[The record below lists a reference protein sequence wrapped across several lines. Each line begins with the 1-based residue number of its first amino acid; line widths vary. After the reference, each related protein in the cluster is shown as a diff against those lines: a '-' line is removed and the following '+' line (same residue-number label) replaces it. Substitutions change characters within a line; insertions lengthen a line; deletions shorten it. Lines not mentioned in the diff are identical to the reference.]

1 MTRPTTTKRRA
12 AAPAPH
18 APVKT
23 KAAAAGRRIQVKR
36 SGVHGKGVFAVQP
49 IAAGE
54 TIIEYVGEII
64 SWEEA
69 QRRHPH
75 DLCDP
80 NHTFYFHID
89 GDHVIDAL
97 FEGNASKWINHA
109 CDPNCES
116 DERDGRIFIQAVRDI
131 AAGEELNYD
140 YGLVLDERYTA
151 KLKAEYACHC
161 GAPDCRRTMLAPKR
175 GVKLADRPAKPE
187 AAKAAEPKA
196 KASTKPQ
203 VKQAAQKAKPEPAT
217 QVKAKAKATST
228 GKGKAAD
235 AKTSSTSAKPVRK
248 AGTPGKP
255 TQAKAVSKT
264 NQPKAKAQTG
274 AKASASAKPKAQAK
288 AVTAPKASKAGQTA
302 QVSKSTPPAKAAKA
316 AKAAQAAKAV
326 KATQTAKTVKRAQPS
341 PRAKAVTRS
350 GKAGKSAA

>member
-1 MTRPTTTKRRA
+1 MTRPTTSKRRA

-54 TIIEYVGEII
+54 TIIEYVGEVI

-97 FEGNASKWINHA
+97 FDGNASKWINHA

-161 GAPDCRRTMLAPKR
+161 GAADCRGTMLAPKR
-175 GVKLADRPAKPE
+175 GVKLAARPAKPE
-187 AAKAAEPKA
+187 PKQAPKAESKPKDTDKA
-196 KASTKPQ
+196 KAES
-203 VKQAAQKAKPEPAT
+203 A
-217 QVKAKAKATST
+217 
-228 GKGKAAD
+228 GKGKAAE
-235 AKTSSTSAKPVRK
+235 AKLGSKTAAKPVPK
-248 AGTPGKP
+248 ADAPSPVGKP
-255 TQAKAVSKT
+255 TATVPAVSPKPDSTRSLGKGKAGDKAEKPAKADAK
-264 NQPKAKAQTG
+264 NKAKA
-274 AKASASAKPKAQAK
+274 KKKP
-288 AVTAPKASKAGQTA
+288 
-302 QVSKSTPPAKAAKA
+302 AA
-316 AKAAQAAKAV
+316 
-326 KATQTAKTVKRAQPS
+326 R
-341 PRAKAVTRS
+341 
-350 GKAGKSAA
+350 

>member
-1 MTRPTTTKRRA
+1 MTRPTTSKRRA
-12 AAPAPH
+12 TAPAPH

-54 TIIEYVGEII
+54 TIIEYVGEVI

-97 FEGNASKWINHA
+97 FDGNASKWINHA

-175 GVKLADRPAKPE
+175 GVKLAARPAKPE
-187 AAKAAEPKA
+187 PKQAPKAESKPKASPKNTGKA
-196 KASTKPQ
+196 KAES
-203 VKQAAQKAKPEPAT
+203 A
-217 QVKAKAKATST
+217 
-228 GKGKAAD
+228 GKGKAAEAKLGSKTAAKPVPKAD
-235 AKTSSTSAKPVRK
+235 APSPVGKPKPKPKPKPKSKSKSKSKAVSAKPDSVRSLGKGK
-248 AGTPGKP
+248 AGDKAEKP
-255 TQAKAVSKT
+255 AKPAKADAK
-264 NQPKAKAQTG
+264 NKAKA
-274 AKASASAKPKAQAK
+274 KKKP
-288 AVTAPKASKAGQTA
+288 
-302 QVSKSTPPAKAAKA
+302 AA
-316 AKAAQAAKAV
+316 
-326 KATQTAKTVKRAQPS
+326 R
-341 PRAKAVTRS
+341 
-350 GKAGKSAA
+350 

>member
-1 MTRPTTTKRRA
+1 MTRPTTTKRRT

-54 TIIEYVGEII
+54 TIIEYVGEVI

-97 FEGNASKWINHA
+97 FDGNASKWINHA

-161 GAPDCRRTMLAPKR
+161 GAADCRGTMLAPKR
-175 GVKLADRPAKPE
+175 GVKLAARPAKPASKVE
-187 AAKAAEPKA
+187 SKPKSPKTKGKAESA
-196 KASTKPQ
+196 
-203 VKQAAQKAKPEPAT
+203 
-217 QVKAKAKATST
+217 
-228 GKGKAAD
+228 GKGKAAE
-235 AKTSSTSAKPVRK
+235 AKLSSKPVRK
-248 AGTPGKP
+248 ADASSPAGK
-255 TQAKAVSKT
+255 
-264 NQPKAKAQTG
+264 PKAKVV
-274 AKASASAKPKAQAK
+274 SAKPDSARSLGKAEK
-288 AVTAPKASKAGQTA
+288 
-302 QVSKSTPPAKAAKA
+302 PAKPANAGAKNKVKTKKKPAA
-316 AKAAQAAKAV
+316 
-326 KATQTAKTVKRAQPS
+326 R
-341 PRAKAVTRS
+341 
-350 GKAGKSAA
+350 

>member
-1 MTRPTTTKRRA
+1 MTRPTTTKRRT
-12 AAPAPH
+12 AAPAPQ
-18 APVKT
+18 APKA

-54 TIIEYVGEII
+54 TIIEYVGEVI

-97 FEGNASKWINHA
+97 FDGNASKWINHA

-161 GAPDCRRTMLAPKR
+161 GAADCRGTMLAPKR
-175 GVKLADRPAKPE
+175 GVKLAARPGKPE
-187 AAKAAEPKA
+187 SKAASKVKSKTKGKTKAESAGKNKAAEAKLGSKTAAKPLRKADAPSPVGKPKSKA
-196 KASTKPQ
+196 KAVSAKLDSARSLGKAGDKAEKRSKP
-203 VKQAAQKAKPEPAT
+203 ANADAKN
-217 QVKAKAKATST
+217 KAKAK
-228 GKGKAAD
+228 KKPAA
-235 AKTSSTSAKPVRK
+235 R
-248 AGTPGKP
+248 
-255 TQAKAVSKT
+255 
-264 NQPKAKAQTG
+264 
-274 AKASASAKPKAQAK
+274 
-288 AVTAPKASKAGQTA
+288 
-302 QVSKSTPPAKAAKA
+302 
-316 AKAAQAAKAV
+316 
-326 KATQTAKTVKRAQPS
+326 
-341 PRAKAVTRS
+341 
-350 GKAGKSAA
+350 

>member
-1 MTRPTTTKRRA
+1 MTRPTTTKRPT
-12 AAPAPH
+12 AAPAPQVPK
-18 APVKT
+18 A

-54 TIIEYVGEII
+54 TIIEYVGEVI

-97 FEGNASKWINHA
+97 FDGNASKWINHA

-161 GAPDCRRTMLAPKR
+161 GAADCRGTMLAPKR
-175 GVKLADRPAKPE
+175 GVKLAARPAKPE
-187 AAKAAEPKA
+187 PKQAPKAESKPKASPKNTGKA
-196 KASTKPQ
+196 KAES
-203 VKQAAQKAKPEPAT
+203 A
-217 QVKAKAKATST
+217 
-228 GKGKAAD
+228 GKGKAAE
-235 AKTSSTSAKPVRK
+235 AKLGSKTAAKPVPK
-248 AGTPGKP
+248 ADAPSPVGKP
-255 TQAKAVSKT
+255 KSKVKAVSPKPDST
-264 NQPKAKAQTG
+264 RSLGKGKAGDKAEKPAKPAKADAKNKAKA
-274 AKASASAKPKAQAK
+274 KKKP
-288 AVTAPKASKAGQTA
+288 
-302 QVSKSTPPAKAAKA
+302 AA
-316 AKAAQAAKAV
+316 
-326 KATQTAKTVKRAQPS
+326 R
-341 PRAKAVTRS
+341 
-350 GKAGKSAA
+350 

>member
-1 MTRPTTTKRRA
+1 MTRSSTPSSRRA
-12 AAPAPH
+12 AAPAPQ
-18 APVKT
+18 A
-23 KAAAAGRRIQVKR
+23 KAAAAGGRRIQVKR

-54 TIIEYVGEII
+54 TIIEYVGEVI

-116 DERDGRIFIQAVRDI
+116 DERGGRIFIQAVRDI

-140 YGLVLDERYTA
+140 YGLVLDERYTP

-161 GAPDCRRTMLAPKR
+161 GSPLCRGTMLAPKR
-175 GVKLADRPAKPE
+175 GVKLAARPAQPEVKPE
-187 AAKAAEPKA
+187 IQPKA
-196 KASTKPQ
+196 KAVKVKAVEAKVNAKAQAAQAAQAAKSAKAKASPQ
-203 VKQAAQKAKPEPAT
+203 VKAANGARADQAAKKPQATQLAPTEPARSA
-217 QVKAKAKATST
+217 KAKAKA
-228 GKGKAAD
+228 A
-235 AKTSSTSAKPVRK
+235 
-248 AGTPGKP
+248 
-255 TQAKAVSKT
+255 
-264 NQPKAKAQTG
+264 QP
-274 AKASASAKPKAQAK
+274 
-288 AVTAPKASKAGQTA
+288 ASKA
-302 QVSKSTPPAKAAKA
+302 KS
-316 AKAAQAAKAV
+316 
-326 KATQTAKTVKRAQPS
+326 AT
-341 PRAKAVTRS
+341 RAKA
-350 GKAGKSAA
+350 

>member
-1 MTRPTTTKRRA
+1 MTRPTTSKRRA

-54 TIIEYVGEII
+54 TIIEYVGEVI

-161 GAPDCRRTMLAPKR
+161 GAADCRRTMLAPKR
-175 GVKLADRPAKPE
+175 GVKLAARPAKPE
-187 AAKAAEPKA
+187 PKQAPKAESRPKASPKNTGKA
-196 KASTKPQ
+196 KAES
-203 VKQAAQKAKPEPAT
+203 A
-217 QVKAKAKATST
+217 
-228 GKGKAAD
+228 GKGKAAE
-235 AKTSSTSAKPVRK
+235 AKLGSKTAAKPVPK
-248 AGTPGKP
+248 ADAPSPVGKP
-255 TQAKAVSKT
+255 
-264 NQPKAKAQTG
+264 
-274 AKASASAKPKAQAK
+274 KPKSKAK
-288 AVTAPKASKAGQTA
+288 AVTGLSQASRSLGKAGDKA
-302 QVSKSTPPAKAAKA
+302 EKPAKPAKADAKNKAKA
-316 AKAAQAAKAV
+316 KKKPAA
-326 KATQTAKTVKRAQPS
+326 R
-341 PRAKAVTRS
+341 
-350 GKAGKSAA
+350 

>member
-1 MTRPTTTKRRA
+1 MTRSSTSSARR
-12 AAPAPH
+12 AAPAPN
-18 APVKT
+18 AT
-23 KAAAAGRRIQVKR
+23 AKAAKAKVAKAANAAKGGRRIQVKR

-54 TIIEYVGEII
+54 TVIEYVGEVI

-97 FEGNASKWINHA
+97 FDGNASKWINHA

-116 DERDGRIFIQAVRDI
+116 DERAGRIFIQAVRDI

-161 GAPDCRRTMLAPKR
+161 GAAHCRGTMLAPKR
-175 GVKLADRPAKPE
+175 GVKLAARPAQVV
-187 AAKAAEPKA
+187 ADQQADAQGKAE
-196 KASTKPQ
+196 
-203 VKQAAQKAKPEPAT
+203 
-217 QVKAKAKATST
+217 
-228 GKGKAAD
+228 GKGKA
-235 AKTSSTSAKPVRK
+235 KT
-248 AGTPGKP
+248 
-255 TQAKAVSKT
+255 KT
-264 NQPKAKAQTG
+264 
-274 AKASASAKPKAQAK
+274 ASKPKGQA
-288 AVTAPKASKAGQTA
+288 PGNGQASPLRANAGQTA
-302 QVSKSTPPAKAAKA
+302 QAAGKASAGSDSQPAQGVKARKRAPGKPLAETARATKGKRGAKAAKGA
-316 AKAAQAAKAV
+316 NGAKAV
-326 KATQTAKTVKRAQPS
+326 QAVQPTTTRTAPTAPKAPQTKSAKSTS
-341 PRAKAVTRS
+341 RAKHV
-350 GKAGKSAA
+350 

>member
-1 MTRPTTTKRRA
+1 MTRPTTSKRRA

-54 TIIEYVGEII
+54 TIIEYVGEVI

-187 AAKAAEPKA
+187 AAKAVEPKA

-203 VKQAAQKAKPEPAT
+203 VKQTAPKAKAESAT
-217 QVKAKAKATST
+217 QVKAKAQAKATST

-235 AKTSSTSAKPVRK
+235 AKTSSSSAKPVRK

-255 TQAKAVSKT
+255 MQAKAVSKT
-264 NQPKAKAQTG
+264 SQPKAKAQTG
-274 AKASASAKPKAQAK
+274 AKTSASAKSKPQAK
-288 AVTAPKASKAGQTA
+288 ARTTPKAEKANQAA
-302 QVSKSTPPAKAAKA
+302 QVKQATPPTKAAKA
-316 AKAAQAAKAV
+316 AKVAKAGQ
-326 KATQTAKTVKRAQPS
+326 ATQTAKVVKRAQPS
-341 PRAKAVTRS
+341 PRAKAAAKS
-350 GKAGKSAA
+350 GKTTA

>member
-1 MTRPTTTKRRA
+1 MTRPTTTKRPT
-12 AAPAPH
+12 AAPAPQVPK
-18 APVKT
+18 A

-54 TIIEYVGEII
+54 TIIEYVGEVI

-97 FEGNASKWINHA
+97 FDGNASKWINHA

-161 GAPDCRRTMLAPKR
+161 GAADCRGTMLAPKR
-175 GVKLADRPAKPE
+175 GVKLAARPAKPE
-187 AAKAAEPKA
+187 PKQAPKAESKPKDTDKA
-196 KASTKPQ
+196 KAES
-203 VKQAAQKAKPEPAT
+203 A
-217 QVKAKAKATST
+217 
-228 GKGKAAD
+228 GKGKAAEAKLGSKTAAKPVPKAD
-235 AKTSSTSAKPVRK
+235 APSPVGKPKPKPKSKSKSKAVSAKPDSARSLGKGK
-248 AGTPGKP
+248 AGDKAEKP
-255 TQAKAVSKT
+255 AKPAKADAK
-264 NQPKAKAQTG
+264 NKAKA
-274 AKASASAKPKAQAK
+274 KKKP
-288 AVTAPKASKAGQTA
+288 
-302 QVSKSTPPAKAAKA
+302 AA
-316 AKAAQAAKAV
+316 
-326 KATQTAKTVKRAQPS
+326 R
-341 PRAKAVTRS
+341 
-350 GKAGKSAA
+350 

>member
-1 MTRPTTTKRRA
+1 MTRPTTSKRRA

-54 TIIEYVGEII
+54 TIIEYVGEVI

-97 FEGNASKWINHA
+97 FDGNASKWINHA

-161 GAPDCRRTMLAPKR
+161 GAADCRGTMLAPKR
-175 GVKLADRPAKPE
+175 GVKLAARPGKPE
-187 AAKAAEPKA
+187 SKAASKVKSKTKGKTKAESAGKEKAAEA
-196 KASTKPQ
+196 KLGSKTA
-203 VKQAAQKAKPEPAT
+203 AKPLR
-217 QVKAKAKATST
+217 K
-228 GKGKAAD
+228 AD
-235 AKTSSTSAKPVRK
+235 APSPV
-248 AGTPGKP
+248 GKP
-255 TQAKAVSKT
+255 KSKAKAVSAK
-264 NQPKAKAQTG
+264 PDSVRSLSKADAKANKP
-274 AKASASAKPKAQAK
+274 AKTDTKNKASAKPKK
-288 AVTAPKASKAGQTA
+288 K
-302 QVSKSTPPAKAAKA
+302 PAA
-316 AKAAQAAKAV
+316 
-326 KATQTAKTVKRAQPS
+326 R
-341 PRAKAVTRS
+341 
-350 GKAGKSAA
+350 